1 MAYLRCEYRSEL
13 LGMSSSF
20 IASLPDTGDLS
31 KVPVLF
37 LLHGL
42 SDNCTGWTRYT
53 SVNRYAFNHNVAVI
67 MPEVQR
73 SFYTDMAL
81 GIDYFTYVTEDLPR
95 FCQHAF
101 GLSRERALNYVGG
114 LSMGGYGALKCA
126 LRKPE
131 NYIGCAA
138 FSSVTDF
145 PARVKRAEGREAREM
160 QAIVG
165 IDGKVPPSEDIF
177 ALLETADVAA
187 LPRFYMTCGEQDTLY
202 EENVRLARGLAD
214 KGADLT
220 FEHWEGVH
228 SWDLWDRS
236 LRQTMDYFF
245 GELSPKP

>member
-31 KVPVLF
+31 RVPVLY

-53 SVNRYAFNHNVAVI
+53 SVHRYAFNHNVAVI

-81 GIDYFTYVTEDLPR
+81 GTEYFTYVSEDLPR
-95 FCQHAF
+95 FCHHAF
-101 GLSRERALNYVGG
+101 GLSRERSLNYVGG

-131 NYIGCAA
+131 QYSGCMSFGA
-138 FSSVTDF
+138 VTDF
-145 PARVKRAEGREAREM
+145 PDRVARTEGRERREM

-165 IDGKVPPSEDIF
+165 VDGKVPESEDLF
-177 ALLETADVAA
+177 ALLQKSRGDA
-187 LPRFYMTCGEQDTLY
+187 LPRFYMTCGEQDELY
-202 EENVRLARGLAD
+202 AENDRFARALAD
-214 KGADLT
+214 RGADVR
-220 FEHWEGVH
+220 FEHWTGAH
-228 SWDLWDRS
+228 TWDMWDRS
-236 LRQTMDYFF
+236 VMQAMDYFF
-245 GELSPKP
+245 GGDAE